1 MYLKRNIL
9 LQRHFLFGL
18 CLFSCQILAAQVT
31 ELHGQT
37 ASGAYYTIA
46 LPENWQPQNGL
57 VIWNHGYQGY
67 TMKGLDSDPSLGP
80 LEDVVLAQGYAMA
93 ASSYSQAGWAVFNSH
108 IDNQQLYEQFVE
120 LAGRPGKVF
129 IQGAS
134 LGGIISVRDLEAG
147 LIPEIDGALL
157 MCGAVAGSENWIEAF
172 DLRMVYEAVCD
183 QVSNAELPT
192 DSWMDQP
199 EPIIGEAKFLESL
212 ERCTGLI
219 SSNFLEGPLGALL
232 RSRGQNE
239 RLDQILDLT
248 NTNIEFLLLNLG
260 YAVFEIPS
268 LVNDAMKLD
277 GLLPFGNAGVDYG
290 DDDINNR
297 VQRSVA
303 LPSSRRQFMENYTPL
318 GNIGK
323 AKVVSIHT
331 SKDGLVRVENQLV
344 LESLLLPTQ
353 LTTAVVIEDTPSHC
367 EFSEDEG
374 LAAWTNLLDWSAG
387 AAQPSVLDLQQSCQL
402 SNQDPEHCRFDPAFQ
417 FRESLLS
424 YPRENISNSPALS
437 SFDSTSNLLSI
448 KSLQVVG
455 NELDYEIEL
464 LRSQA
469 NNSFFTIEVVQ
480 SFHQNNLWQQHPLF
494 FPDET
499 LLYVPN
505 LQVLPDSENNTRFNL
520 FMKYISTDEQEGLQ
534 LLEFEIVN

>member
-1 MYLKRNIL
+1 MCHFLLKRN
-9 LQRHFLFGL
+9 FLFGI
-18 CLFSCQILAAQVT
+18 CVFSCQLLAAQVT
-31 ELHGQT
+31 EFHGQT
-37 ASGAYYTIA
+37 ASGAYYTVA
-46 LPENWQPQNGL
+46 LPENWQAPDGL

-67 TMKGLDSDPSLGP
+67 TTRELDSDPSLGP
-80 LEDVVLAQGYAMA
+80 LEDIVLEQGYAMA
-93 ASSYSQAGWAVFNSH
+93 ASSYSQTGWAVFNSH

-120 LAGRPGKVF
+120 LAGQPEKVF

-134 LGGIISVRDLEAG
+134 LGGIISVRDLESG

-157 MCGAVAGSENWIEAF
+157 MCGAVAGSEVWVEAF

-192 DSWMDQP
+192 DSWTDQP

-219 SSNFLEGPLGALL
+219 SSNFVDGPLGTLL
-232 RSRGQNE
+232 RSSGQNE

-268 LVNDAMKLD
+268 LVNDAMKLN
-277 GLLPFGNAGVDYG
+277 GLLPFGNAGIDYG
-290 DDDINNR
+290 DDDINSR

-303 LPSSRRQFMENYTPL
+303 LPSSRRQFMENYTPV
-318 GNIGK
+318 GNIGN

-331 SKDGLVRVENQLV
+331 SKDGLVRVENQKL
-344 LESLLLPTQ
+344 LESLLPPTQ
-353 LTTAVVIEDTPSHC
+353 LTTAIVIEDTPSHC

-402 SNQDPEHCRFDPAFQ
+402 SNQDPEHCRFDPSFQ
-417 FRESLLS
+417 FAESLLS
-424 YPRENISNSPALS
+424 FPRENSSNSPAIS

-448 KSLQVVG
+448 KSLQVIG
-455 NELDYEIEL
+455 GELDYEIDL
-464 LRSQA
+464 LQSQA
-469 NNSFFTIEVVQ
+469 NDTFFTIETVQ
-480 SFHQNNLWQQHPLF
+480 SFQQNNPWQQQPLF

-505 LQVLPDSENNTRFNL
+505 LQLLPDLGDNTRFNL
-520 FMKYISTDEQEGLQ
+520 FMKYVNTDEQEGLQ
-534 LLEFEIVN
+534 LLEFEIAD